1 MQNKIQDKVI
11 EVLQISPIVPVVVIE
26 DLKDAVP
33 LAQSLIEGGIPI
45 IEVTLRSNCA
55 LEAIEL
61 IAKNVPKMHVGAG
74 TILNLNQLEQ
84 AQNRGAEFLIS
95 PGLTPSLLEYAK
107 KKDMPLIPGVS
118 SSSEVMQA
126 LELGYNA
133 LKFFPAEYCGG
144 AKLLN
149 AFNGPFKGVKFCPT
163 GGISVDNMHAYLK
176 LENVLCVGGSWLT
189 PRNLVQNKEW
199 DKIIEL
205 CKQALANIKT

>member
-1 MQNKIQDKVI
+1 MQDKII
-11 EVLQISPIVPVVVIE
+11 EVLQISPIIPVVVIE
-26 DLKDAVP
+26 DIKDAVP
-33 LAQSLIEGGIPI
+33 LAQSLVEGGIQI

-61 IAKNVPKMHVGAG
+61 IAKNVPKMRVGAG
-74 TILNLNQLEQ
+74 TILNPTQLEQ

-95 PGLTPSLLEYAK
+95 PGLTIKLLEHAK

-144 AKLLN
+144 VKLLN

-163 GGISVDNMHAYLK
+163 GGISADNMHSYLS

-189 PRNLVQNKEW
+189 PKNLIQNKEW
-199 DKIIEL
+199 DKITEI
-205 CKQALANIKT
+205 CKRSLALR

>member
-1 MQNKIQDKVI
+1 MQDKII
-11 EVLQISPIVPVVVIE
+11 EVLQISPIVPVVVVE
-26 DLKDAVP
+26 DIKDAVP

-45 IEVTLRSNCA
+45 IEVTLRSSCA

-74 TILNLNQLEQ
+74 TILNPTQLEQ

-95 PGLTPSLLEYAK
+95 PGLTIKLLEHAK

-144 AKLLN
+144 VKLLN

-163 GGISVDNMHAYLK
+163 GGISADNMRSYLN

-189 PRNLVQNKEW
+189 PKNLIQNKEW
-199 DKIIEL
+199 DKITEI
-205 CKQALANIKT
+205 CKRALALR

>member
-1 MQNKIQDKVI
+1 MQDKII
-11 EVLQISPIVPVVVIE
+11 EILQISPIVPVVVIE
-26 DLKDAVP
+26 NIKDAVP

-45 IEVTLRSNCA
+45 IEVTLRSSCA

-61 IAKNVPKMHVGAG
+61 IAKNVPKMRVGAG
-74 TILNLNQLEQ
+74 TILDLTQLEQ

-95 PGLTPSLLEYAK
+95 PGLTIKLLEHAK
-107 KKDMPLIPGVS
+107 KKNMPLIPGVS

-126 LELGYNA
+126 LELGYHA

-144 AKLLN
+144 VKLLN

-189 PRNLVQNKEW
+189 PKDLIQNKEW
-199 DKIIEL
+199 DKITEI
-205 CKQALANIKT
+205 CKRALA

>member
-1 MQNKIQDKVI
+1 MQDKII
-11 EVLQISPIVPVVVIE
+11 EVLQISPIVPVVVVE
-26 DLKDAVP
+26 DIKDAVP

-45 IEVTLRSNCA
+45 IEVTLRSSCA

-61 IAKNVPKMHVGAG
+61 IAKNVPKMRVGAG
-74 TILNLNQLEQ
+74 TILNPTQLEQ

-95 PGLTPSLLEYAK
+95 PGLTIKLLEHAK

-126 LELGYNA
+126 LELGYSA

-144 AKLLN
+144 VKLLN

-163 GGISVDNMHAYLK
+163 GGISADNMRSYLN

-189 PRNLVQNKEW
+189 PKDLIQNKEW
-199 DKIIEL
+199 DKITEI
-205 CKQALANIKT
+205 CKRALALR

>member
-1 MQNKIQDKVI
+1 MQDKII
-11 EVLQISPIVPVVVIE
+11 EVLQISPIIPVVVIE
-26 DLKDAVP
+26 DIKDAVP
-33 LAQSLIEGGIPI
+33 LAQSLVEGGIQI
-45 IEVTLRSNCA
+45 IEVTLRSSCA
-55 LEAIEL
+55 LETIEL
-61 IAKNVPKMHVGAG
+61 IAKNVPKMRVGAG
-74 TILNLNQLEQ
+74 TILNPTQLEQ

-95 PGLTPSLLEYAK
+95 PGLTIKLLEYAK

-144 AKLLN
+144 VKLLN

-163 GGISVDNMHAYLK
+163 GGISADNMHSYLN

-189 PRNLVQNKEW
+189 PKNLIQNKEW
-199 DKIIEL
+199 DKITEI
-205 CKQALANIKT
+205 CKRSLALR

>member
-1 MQNKIQDKVI
+1 MQDKII

-26 DLKDAVP
+26 NIKDAVP

-45 IEVTLRSNCA
+45 IEVTLRSSCA

-61 IAKNVPKMHVGAG
+61 IAKNVPKMCVGAG
-74 TILNLNQLEQ
+74 TILNLTQLEQ

-95 PGLTPSLLEYAK
+95 PGLTIKLLEHAK

-144 AKLLN
+144 VKLLN

-163 GGISVDNMHAYLK
+163 GGISADNMRSYLN

-189 PRNLVQNKEW
+189 PKDLIQNKEW
-199 DKIIEL
+199 DKITEI
-205 CKQALANIKT
+205 CKRALALR

>member
-1 MQNKIQDKVI
+1 MQDKII
-11 EVLQISPIVPVVVIE
+11 EVLQISPIIPVVVIE
-26 DLKDAVP
+26 NIKDAVP
-33 LAQSLIEGGIPI
+33 LAQSLVEGGIQI
-45 IEVTLRSNCA
+45 IEVTLRSSCA

-61 IAKNVPKMHVGAG
+61 IAKNVPKMRVGAG
-74 TILNLNQLEQ
+74 TILNPTQLEQ

-95 PGLTPSLLEYAK
+95 PGLTIKLLEYAK

-126 LELGYNA
+126 LELSYNA

-144 AKLLN
+144 VKLLN

-163 GGISVDNMHAYLK
+163 GGISTDNMHSYLN

-189 PRNLVQNKEW
+189 PKNLIQNKEW
-199 DKIIEL
+199 DKITEI
-205 CKQALANIKT
+205 CKRSLALR

>member
-1 MQNKIQDKVI
+1 MQDKII

-26 DLKDAVP
+26 NIKDAVP
-33 LAQSLIEGGIPI
+33 LAQSLVEGGIQI
-45 IEVTLRSNCA
+45 IEVTLRSSCA

-61 IAKNVPKMHVGAG
+61 IAKNVPKMCVGAG
-74 TILNLNQLEQ
+74 TILNPTQLEQ

-95 PGLTPSLLEYAK
+95 PGLTIKLLEYAK

-144 AKLLN
+144 VKLLN

-163 GGISVDNMHAYLK
+163 GGISADNMRSYLN

-189 PRNLVQNKEW
+189 PKNLIQNKEW
-199 DKIIEL
+199 DKITEI
-205 CKQALANIKT
+205 CKRSLALR

>member
-1 MQNKIQDKVI
+1 MQDRII

-26 DLKDAVP
+26 NIKDAVP
-33 LAQSLIEGGIPI
+33 LAQSLVEGGIHI
-45 IEVTLRSNCA
+45 IEVTLRSSCA

-61 IAKNVPKMHVGAG
+61 IAKNVPKMRVGAG
-74 TILNLNQLEQ
+74 TILNPTQLEQ

-95 PGLTPSLLEYAK
+95 PGLTIKLLEYAK

-144 AKLLN
+144 VKLLN

-163 GGISVDNMHAYLK
+163 GGISADNMRSYLN

-189 PRNLVQNKEW
+189 PKNLIQNKEW
-199 DKIIEL
+199 DKITEI
-205 CKQALANIKT
+205 CKRSLALR

>member
-1 MQNKIQDKVI
+1 MQDKII
-11 EVLQISPIVPVVVIE
+11 EVLQISPIVPVVVVE
-26 DLKDAVP
+26 DIKDAVP

-45 IEVTLRSNCA
+45 IEVTLRSSCA

-61 IAKNVPKMHVGAG
+61 IAKNVPKMCVGAG
-74 TILNLNQLEQ
+74 TILNPTQLEQ

-95 PGLTPSLLEYAK
+95 PGLTIKLLEHAK

-126 LELGYNA
+126 LELGYSA

-144 AKLLN
+144 VKLLN

-163 GGISVDNMHAYLK
+163 GGISTDNIRSYLN

-189 PRNLVQNKEW
+189 PKDLIQNKEW
-199 DKIIEL
+199 DKITEI
-205 CKQALANIKT
+205 CKRALA

>member
-1 MQNKIQDKVI
+1 MQDKII

-26 DLKDAVP
+26 NIKDAVP
-33 LAQSLIEGGIPI
+33 LAQSLIEGGIQI
-45 IEVTLRSNCA
+45 IEVTLRSSCA
-55 LEAIEL
+55 LEAIDL
-61 IAKNVPKMHVGAG
+61 IAKNVPKMRVGAG
-74 TILNLNQLEQ
+74 TILNPTQLEQ

-95 PGLTPSLLEYAK
+95 PGLTIKLLEYAK

-126 LELGYNA
+126 LELGYSA

-144 AKLLN
+144 VKLLN

-163 GGISVDNMHAYLK
+163 GGISADNMRSYLD

-189 PRNLVQNKEW
+189 PKDLIQNKEW
-199 DKIIEL
+199 DKITEI
-205 CKQALANIKT
+205 CKRALA

>member
-1 MQNKIQDKVI
+1 MQDKII

-26 DLKDAVP
+26 DIKDAVP
-33 LAQSLIEGGIPI
+33 LAQSLVEGGIHI
-45 IEVTLRSNCA
+45 IEVTLRSSCA

-61 IAKNVPKMHVGAG
+61 IAKNVPKIRVGAG
-74 TILNLNQLEQ
+74 TILNPTQLEQ
-84 AQNRGAEFLIS
+84 TQNRGAEFLIS
-95 PGLTPSLLEYAK
+95 PGLTIKLLEYAK

-126 LELGYNA
+126 LELGYSA

-144 AKLLN
+144 VKLLN

-163 GGISVDNMHAYLK
+163 GGISADNMHSYLN

-189 PRNLVQNKEW
+189 PKNLIQNKEW
-199 DKIIEL
+199 DKITEI
-205 CKQALANIKT
+205 CKRSLALR

>member
-1 MQNKIQDKVI
+1 MQDKII
-11 EVLQISPIVPVVVIE
+11 EVLQISPIIPVVVIE
-26 DLKDAVP
+26 DIKDAVP
-33 LAQSLIEGGIPI
+33 LAQSLVEGGIPI
-45 IEVTLRSNCA
+45 IEVTLRSSCA

-61 IAKNVPKMHVGAG
+61 IAKNVPKMHIGAG
-74 TILNLNQLEQ
+74 TILNPTQLEQ

-95 PGLTPSLLEYAK
+95 PGLTIKLLEHAK

-144 AKLLN
+144 VKLLN

-163 GGISVDNMHAYLK
+163 GGISADNMHSYLN

-189 PRNLVQNKEW
+189 PKNLIQNKEW
-199 DKIIEL
+199 DKITEI
-205 CKQALANIKT
+205 CKRSLALR

>member
-1 MQNKIQDKVI
+1 MQDKII
-11 EVLQISPIVPVVVIE
+11 EILQISPIVPVVVIE
-26 DLKDAVP
+26 DIKDAVP
-33 LAQSLIEGGIPI
+33 LAQSLIEGGIHI
-45 IEVTLRSNCA
+45 IEVTLRSSCA

-61 IAKNVPKMHVGAG
+61 IAKNVPKMRVGAG
-74 TILNLNQLEQ
+74 TILNLTQLEQ

-95 PGLTPSLLEYAK
+95 PGLTIKLLEHAK

-144 AKLLN
+144 VKLLN

-163 GGISVDNMHAYLK
+163 GGISADNMRSYLD

-189 PRNLVQNKEW
+189 PKDLIQNKEW
-199 DKIIEL
+199 DKITEI
-205 CKQALANIKT
+205 CKRALA

>member
-1 MQNKIQDKVI
+1 MQDRMI
-11 EVLQISPIVPVVVIE
+11 EVLQISPIIPVVVIE
-26 DLKDAVP
+26 NIKDAVP
-33 LAQSLIEGGIPI
+33 LAQSLVEGGIHI
-45 IEVTLRSNCA
+45 IEVTLRSSCA

-61 IAKNVPKMHVGAG
+61 IAKNVPKMRVGVG
-74 TILNLNQLEQ
+74 TILNPTQLEQ

-95 PGLTPSLLEYAK
+95 PGLTIKLLEYAK

-144 AKLLN
+144 VKLLN

-163 GGISVDNMHAYLK
+163 GGISTDNMHSYLN

-189 PRNLVQNKEW
+189 PKNLIQNKEW
-199 DKIIEL
+199 DKITEI
-205 CKQALANIKT
+205 CKRSLALR

>member
-1 MQNKIQDKVI
+1 MQDKII

-26 DLKDAVP
+26 DIKDAVP
-33 LAQSLIEGGIPI
+33 LAQSLIEGGIHI
-45 IEVTLRSNCA
+45 IEVTLRSSCA

-61 IAKNVPKMHVGAG
+61 IAKNVPKMRVGAG
-74 TILNLNQLEQ
+74 TILNPTQLEQ

-95 PGLTPSLLEYAK
+95 PGLTITLLEHAK

-126 LELGYNA
+126 LELGYHA

-144 AKLLN
+144 VKLLN

-163 GGISVDNMHAYLK
+163 GGISADNMRSYLN

-189 PRNLVQNKEW
+189 PKDLIKNKEW
-199 DKIIEL
+199 DKITEI
-205 CKQALANIKT
+205 CKRALA

>member
-1 MQNKIQDKVI
+1 MQDKII
-11 EVLQISPIVPVVVIE
+11 EVLQISPIIPVVVIE
-26 DLKDAVP
+26 DIKDAVP
-33 LAQSLIEGGIPI
+33 LAQSLVEGGIHI
-45 IEVTLRSNCA
+45 IEVTLRSSCA

-61 IAKNVPKMHVGAG
+61 IAKNVPKMRVGAG
-74 TILNLNQLEQ
+74 TILNPTQLEQ

-95 PGLTPSLLEYAK
+95 PGLTIKLLEYAK

-144 AKLLN
+144 VKLLN

-163 GGISVDNMHAYLK
+163 GGISADNMRSYLN

-189 PRNLVQNKEW
+189 PKNLIQNKEW
-199 DKIIEL
+199 DKITEI
-205 CKQALANIKT
+205 CKRSLALR

>member
-1 MQNKIQDKVI
+1 MQDKII
-11 EVLQISPIVPVVVIE
+11 EVLQISPIIPVVVIE
-26 DLKDAVP
+26 DVKDAVP
-33 LAQSLIEGGIPI
+33 LAQSLVEGGIHI
-45 IEVTLRSNCA
+45 IEVTLRSSCA

-61 IAKNVPKMHVGAG
+61 IAKNVPKMRVGAG
-74 TILNLNQLEQ
+74 TILNPTQLEQ

-95 PGLTPSLLEYAK
+95 PGLTIKLLEHAK

-144 AKLLN
+144 VKLLS

-163 GGISVDNMHAYLK
+163 GGISTDNMHSYLN

-189 PRNLVQNKEW
+189 PKNLIQNKEW
-199 DKIIEL
+199 DKITEI
-205 CKQALANIKT
+205 CKRSLALR

>member
-1 MQNKIQDKVI
+1 MQDKII
-11 EVLQISPIVPVVVIE
+11 EVLQISPIIPVVVIE
-26 DLKDAVP
+26 DIKDAVP
-33 LAQSLIEGGIPI
+33 LAQSLIEGGIQI

-61 IAKNVPKMHVGAG
+61 IAKNVPKMRVGAG
-74 TILNLNQLEQ
+74 TILNPTQLEQ

-95 PGLTPSLLEYAK
+95 PGLTIKLLEHAK

-144 AKLLN
+144 VKLLN

-163 GGISVDNMHAYLK
+163 GGISADNMHSYLN

-189 PRNLVQNKEW
+189 PKNLIQNKEW
-199 DKIIEL
+199 DKITEI
-205 CKQALANIKT
+205 CKRSLALR

>member
-1 MQNKIQDKVI
+1 MQDRII
-11 EVLQISPIVPVVVIE
+11 EVLQISPIVPVVVVENI
-26 DLKDAVP
+26 KDAVP
-33 LAQSLIEGGIPI
+33 LAQSLVEGGIQI
-45 IEVTLRSNCA
+45 IEVTLRSSCA

-61 IAKNVPKMHVGAG
+61 IAKNVPKMRVGAG
-74 TILNLNQLEQ
+74 TILNPTQLEQ

-95 PGLTPSLLEYAK
+95 PGLTIKLLEYAK

-126 LELGYNA
+126 LELGYSA

-144 AKLLN
+144 VKLLN

-163 GGISVDNMHAYLK
+163 GGISTDNMRSYLN

-189 PRNLVQNKEW
+189 PKNLIQNKEW
-199 DKIIEL
+199 DKITEI
-205 CKQALANIKT
+205 CKRSLALR

>member
-1 MQNKIQDKVI
+1 MQDKII

-26 DLKDAVP
+26 NIKDAVP

-45 IEVTLRSNCA
+45 IEVTLRSSCA

-61 IAKNVPKMHVGAG
+61 IAKNVPKMRVGAG
-74 TILNLNQLEQ
+74 TILNLTQLEQ

-95 PGLTPSLLEYAK
+95 PGLTIKLLEHAK
-107 KKDMPLIPGVS
+107 KKNMPLIPGVS

-126 LELGYNA
+126 LELGYNT

-144 AKLLN
+144 VKLLN

-163 GGISVDNMHAYLK
+163 GGISADNMRSYLN

-189 PRNLVQNKEW
+189 PKDLIQNKEW
-199 DKIIEL
+199 DKITEI
-205 CKQALANIKT
+205 CKRVLALR

>member
-1 MQNKIQDKVI
+1 MQDKII
-11 EVLQISPIVPVVVIE
+11 EVLQISPIVPVVVVE
-26 DLKDAVP
+26 DIKDAVP

-45 IEVTLRSNCA
+45 IEVTLRSSCA

-61 IAKNVPKMHVGAG
+61 IAKNVPKMRVGAG
-74 TILNLNQLEQ
+74 TILNLTQLEQ

-95 PGLTPSLLEYAK
+95 PGLTIKLLEHAK

-126 LELGYNA
+126 LEWGYNA

-144 AKLLN
+144 VKLLN

-163 GGISVDNMHAYLK
+163 GGISADNMRSYLN

-189 PRNLVQNKEW
+189 PKDLIQNKEW
-199 DKIIEL
+199 DKITEI
-205 CKQALANIKT
+205 CKRALA

>member
-1 MQNKIQDKVI
+1 MQDKII

-26 DLKDAVP
+26 NIKDAVP

-45 IEVTLRSNCA
+45 IEVTLRSSCA

-61 IAKNVPKMHVGAG
+61 IAKNVPKMRVGAG
-74 TILNLNQLEQ
+74 TILNLTQLEQ

-95 PGLTPSLLEYAK
+95 PGLTIELLEYAK

-126 LELGYNA
+126 LELGYSA

-144 AKLLN
+144 VKLLN

-163 GGISVDNMHAYLK
+163 GGISADNMRSYLD

-189 PRNLVQNKEW
+189 PKNLIQNKEW
-199 DKIIEL
+199 DKITGI
-205 CKQALANIKT
+205 CKRALALR

>member
-1 MQNKIQDKVI
+1 MQDKII
-11 EVLQISPIVPVVVIE
+11 EVLQISPIIPVVVIE
-26 DLKDAVP
+26 NIKDAVP
-33 LAQSLIEGGIPI
+33 LAQSLIEGGIHI
-45 IEVTLRSNCA
+45 IEVTLRSSCA

-61 IAKNVPKMHVGAG
+61 IAKNVPKMRMGVG
-74 TILNLNQLEQ
+74 TILNPTQLEQ

-95 PGLTPSLLEYAK
+95 PGLTIKLLEYAK

-144 AKLLN
+144 VKLLN

-163 GGISVDNMHAYLK
+163 GGISADNMHFYLN

-189 PRNLVQNKEW
+189 PKNLIQNKEW
-199 DKIIEL
+199 DKITEI
-205 CKQALANIKT
+205 CKRSLALR

>member
-1 MQNKIQDKVI
+1 MQDKII

-26 DLKDAVP
+26 DIKDAVP
-33 LAQSLIEGGIPI
+33 LVQSLIEGGIHI
-45 IEVTLRSNCA
+45 IEVTLRSSCA

-61 IAKNVPKMHVGAG
+61 IAKNVPKMRVGVG
-74 TILNLNQLEQ
+74 TILNPTQLEQ

-95 PGLTPSLLEYAK
+95 PGLTIKLLEYAK

-144 AKLLN
+144 VKLLN

-163 GGISVDNMHAYLK
+163 GGISADNMHSYLN

-189 PRNLVQNKEW
+189 PKHLIQNKEW
-199 DKIIEL
+199 DKITEI
-205 CKQALANIKT
+205 CKRSLALR

>member
-1 MQNKIQDKVI
+1 MQDKII

-26 DLKDAVP
+26 DLNDAVP

-45 IEVTLRSNCA
+45 IEVTLRSSCA

-61 IAKNVPKMHVGAG
+61 ITKNVPKMRVGAG
-74 TILNLNQLEQ
+74 TILNLTQLEQ

-95 PGLTPSLLEYAK
+95 PGLTIKLLEHAK

-126 LELGYNA
+126 LELDYSA

-144 AKLLN
+144 VKLLN

-163 GGISVDNMHAYLK
+163 GGISADNMRSYLN

-189 PRNLVQNKEW
+189 PKDLIQNKEW
-199 DKIIEL
+199 DKITEI
-205 CKQALANIKT
+205 CKRALA

>member
-1 MQNKIQDKVI
+1 MQDKII
-11 EVLQISPIVPVVVIE
+11 EVLQISPIIPVVVIE
-26 DLKDAVP
+26 DIKDAVP
-33 LAQSLIEGGIPI
+33 LAQSLIEGGIHI
-45 IEVTLRSNCA
+45 IEVTLRSSCA

-61 IAKNVPKMHVGAG
+61 IAKNVPKMRVGAG
-74 TILNLNQLEQ
+74 TILNPTQLEQ

-95 PGLTPSLLEYAK
+95 PGLTIKLLEYAK

-144 AKLLN
+144 IKLLN

-163 GGISVDNMHAYLK
+163 GGISADNMRSYLN

-189 PRNLVQNKEW
+189 PKNLIQNKEW
-199 DKIIEL
+199 DKITEI
-205 CKQALANIKT
+205 CKRSLALR

>member
-1 MQNKIQDKVI
+1 MQDKII

-26 DLKDAVP
+26 DIKDAVP

-45 IEVTLRSNCA
+45 IEVTLRSSCA

-61 IAKNVPKMHVGAG
+61 IAKNVPKMCVGAG
-74 TILNLNQLEQ
+74 TILNPTQLEQ

-95 PGLTPSLLEYAK
+95 PGLTIKLLEHAK

-144 AKLLN
+144 VKLLN

-163 GGISVDNMHAYLK
+163 GGISADNMHSYLN

-189 PRNLVQNKEW
+189 PKNLIQNKEW
-199 DKIIEL
+199 DKITEI
-205 CKQALANIKT
+205 CKRSLAGI

>member
-1 MQNKIQDKVI
+1 MQDKII
-11 EVLQISPIVPVVVIE
+11 EVLQISPIVPVVVVE
-26 DLKDAVP
+26 NVWDAVP

-45 IEVTLRSNCA
+45 IEVTLRSSCA

-61 IAKNVPKMHVGAG
+61 IAKNVPKMRVGAG
-74 TILNLNQLEQ
+74 TILNPTQLEQ

-95 PGLTPSLLEYAK
+95 PGLTIKLLEHAK

-126 LELGYNA
+126 LELGYSA

-144 AKLLN
+144 VKLLN

-163 GGISVDNMHAYLK
+163 GGISADNMRSYLD

-189 PRNLVQNKEW
+189 PKNLIQNKEW
-199 DKIIEL
+199 DKITGI
-205 CKQALANIKT
+205 CKRALALR

>member
-1 MQNKIQDKVI
+1 MQDKII
-11 EVLQISPIVPVVVIE
+11 EVLQISPIIPVVVIE
-26 DLKDAVP
+26 NIKDAVP
-33 LAQSLIEGGIPI
+33 LAQSLVEGGIQI
-45 IEVTLRSNCA
+45 IEVTLRSSCA

-61 IAKNVPKMHVGAG
+61 IAKNVPKMRVGAG
-74 TILNLNQLEQ
+74 TILNPTQLEQ

-95 PGLTPSLLEYAK
+95 PGLTIKLLEHAK

-126 LELGYNA
+126 LELGYSA

-144 AKLLN
+144 VKLLN

-163 GGISVDNMHAYLK
+163 GGISADNMRSYLN

-189 PRNLVQNKEW
+189 PKNLIQNKEW
-199 DKIIEL
+199 DKITEI
-205 CKQALANIKT
+205 CKRSLALR

>member
-1 MQNKIQDKVI
+1 MQDKII

-26 DLKDAVP
+26 DIKDAVP
-33 LAQSLIEGGIPI
+33 LAQSLVEGGIHI
-45 IEVTLRSNCA
+45 IEVTLRSSCA

-61 IAKNVPKMHVGAG
+61 IAKNVPKMRVGAG
-74 TILNLNQLEQ
+74 TILNPTQLEQ

-95 PGLTPSLLEYAK
+95 PGLTIKLLEHAK
-107 KKDMPLIPGVS
+107 KKTMPLIPGVS

-144 AKLLN
+144 VKLLN

-163 GGISVDNMHAYLK
+163 GGISADNMRSYLN

-189 PRNLVQNKEW
+189 PKNLIQNKEW
-199 DKIIEL
+199 DKITEI
-205 CKQALANIKT
+205 CKRSLALR

>member
-1 MQNKIQDKVI
+1 MQDKII

-26 DLKDAVP
+26 NIKDAVP
-33 LAQSLIEGGIPI
+33 LAQSLVEGGIHI
-45 IEVTLRSNCA
+45 IEVTLRSSCA

-61 IAKNVPKMHVGAG
+61 IAKNVPKMRVGAG
-74 TILNLNQLEQ
+74 TILNPTQLEQ

-95 PGLTPSLLEYAK
+95 PGLTIKLLEYAK

-126 LELGYNA
+126 LELGYSA

-144 AKLLN
+144 VKLLS

-163 GGISVDNMHAYLK
+163 GGISADNMHSYLN

-189 PRNLVQNKEW
+189 PKNLIQNKEW
-199 DKIIEL
+199 DKITEI
-205 CKQALANIKT
+205 CKRSLALR

>member
-1 MQNKIQDKVI
+1 MQDKII

-26 DLKDAVP
+26 NIKDAVP

-45 IEVTLRSNCA
+45 IEVTLRSSCA
-55 LEAIEL
+55 LEVIEL
-61 IAKNVPKMHVGAG
+61 IAKNVPEMHVGAG
-74 TILNLNQLEQ
+74 TILNLTQLEQ
-84 AQNRGAEFLIS
+84 AQDRGAEFLIS

-144 AKLLN
+144 VKLLN

-163 GGISVDNMHAYLK
+163 GGISADNMRSYLN
-176 LENVLCVGGSWLT
+176 LENVVCVGGSWLT
-189 PRNLVQNKEW
+189 PKDLIQNKEW
-199 DKIIEL
+199 DKITEI
-205 CKQALANIKT
+205 CKRALA

>member
-1 MQNKIQDKVI
+1 MQDKII
-11 EVLQISPIVPVVVIE
+11 EVLQISPIIPVVVIE
-26 DLKDAVP
+26 NIKDAVP
-33 LAQSLIEGGIPI
+33 LAQSLIEGGIQI
-45 IEVTLRSNCA
+45 IEVTLRSSCA

-61 IAKNVPKMHVGAG
+61 IAKNVPKMRVGAG
-74 TILNLNQLEQ
+74 TILNPTQLEQ

-95 PGLTPSLLEYAK
+95 PGLTIKLLEYAK

-118 SSSEVMQA
+118 SSSEVIQA

-144 AKLLN
+144 VKLLN

-163 GGISVDNMHAYLK
+163 GGISADNMHSYLN

-189 PRNLVQNKEW
+189 PKNLIQNKEW
-199 DKIIEL
+199 DKITEI
-205 CKQALANIKT
+205 CKRSLALR

>member
-1 MQNKIQDKVI
+1 MQDKII

-26 DLKDAVP
+26 NIKDAVP
-33 LAQSLIEGGIPI
+33 LAQSLIEGGIQI
-45 IEVTLRSNCA
+45 IEVTLRSSCA

-61 IAKNVPKMHVGAG
+61 IAKNVPKMRVGAG
-74 TILNLNQLEQ
+74 TILNPAQLEQ

-95 PGLTPSLLEYAK
+95 PGLTIKLLEYAK

-144 AKLLN
+144 VKLLN

-163 GGISVDNMHAYLK
+163 GGISADNMHSYLN

-189 PRNLVQNKEW
+189 PKNLIQNKEW
-199 DKIIEL
+199 DKITEI
-205 CKQALANIKT
+205 CKRSLALR

>member
-1 MQNKIQDKVI
+1 MQDKII

-26 DLKDAVP
+26 NIKDAVP
-33 LAQSLIEGGIPI
+33 LAQSLIEGGVPI
-45 IEVTLRSNCA
+45 IEVTLRSSCA

-74 TILNLNQLEQ
+74 TILNLTQLEQ

-95 PGLTPSLLEYAK
+95 PGLTIKLLEHAK
-107 KKDMPLIPGVS
+107 KKDIPLIPGVS

-144 AKLLN
+144 VKLLN

-163 GGISVDNMHAYLK
+163 GGISADNMRSYLN

-189 PRNLVQNKEW
+189 PKDLIQNKEW
-199 DKIIEL
+199 DKITEI
-205 CKQALANIKT
+205 CKRALA

>member
-1 MQNKIQDKVI
+1 MQDKII
-11 EVLQISPIVPVVVIE
+11 EVLQISPIIPVVVIE
-26 DLKDAVP
+26 NIKDAVP
-33 LAQSLIEGGIPI
+33 LAQSLVEGGIQI
-45 IEVTLRSNCA
+45 IEVTLRSSCA

-61 IAKNVPKMHVGAG
+61 IAKNVPKMRVGAG
-74 TILNLNQLEQ
+74 TILNPTQLEQ

-95 PGLTPSLLEYAK
+95 PGLTIKLLEHAK

-126 LELGYNA
+126 LELGHNA

-144 AKLLN
+144 VKLLN

-163 GGISVDNMHAYLK
+163 GGISADNMHSYLN

-189 PRNLVQNKEW
+189 PKNLIQNKEW
-199 DKIIEL
+199 DKITEI
-205 CKQALANIKT
+205 CKRSLALR

>member
-1 MQNKIQDKVI
+1 MQDRII

-26 DLKDAVP
+26 NIKDAVP
-33 LAQSLIEGGIPI
+33 LAQSLIEGGIHI
-45 IEVTLRSNCA
+45 IEVTLRSSCA

-61 IAKNVPKMHVGAG
+61 IAKNVPKMCVGAG
-74 TILNLNQLEQ
+74 TILNPTQLEQ

-95 PGLTPSLLEYAK
+95 PGLTIKLLEYAK

-144 AKLLN
+144 VKLLN

-163 GGISVDNMHAYLK
+163 GGISADNMHSYLN

-189 PRNLVQNKEW
+189 SKNLIQNKEW
-199 DKIIEL
+199 DKITEI
-205 CKQALANIKT
+205 CKRSLALR